1 MYSFLLAVIYIAFI
15 GLGLPD
21 SLLGSGWPVMHVY
34 FDVPVS
40 FMGIVSMIIA
50 AGSVV
55 SGLFSDK
62 FVGKFGTRTV
72 TVVSTFLTT
81 AAMIGFSFATEFW
94 MLLLL
99 AVPYGLGAGGI
110 DAALNNFVALNYASK
125 HMSWLHCFWGV
136 GAIIS
141 PFVMGYALANSVWN
155 DGFFIVGCIQ
165 LGIVALLVLT
175 LPLWKKNK
183 TVDVDKRKKIGIGKV
198 LKIKGVPFILIG
210 FFCYCATEATAM
222 YWASTY
228 FVEAKGFDAEKAAQL
243 ASLFYIGITSGR
255 ILSGFVADKLG
266 DRKLILVGI
275 AVLSTGIV
283 LLAIP
288 VNNEVLPI
296 AAYIVIGFGCA
307 PVFPSI
313 IHSAPRNFGKEN
325 SGAVIGLQM
334 ACAYTGTTFMP
345 PLFGLLGNLTTFAV
359 LPLYLAFF
367 TILTVI
373 MTELTFRA
381 AAKNRSLTTD

>member
-1 MYSFLLAVIYIAFI
+1 MYSLLLIIIYIAFI

-21 SLLGSGWPVMHVY
+21 SLLGSGWPIMHVY

-50 AGSVV
+50 AGSVIA
-55 SGLFSDK
+55 GLFSDK
-62 FVGKFGTRTV
+62 FVGKFGTRTI
-72 TVVSTFLTT
+72 TVVSTFLTA

-99 AVPYGLGAGGI
+99 AIPYGLGAGGI

-141 PFVMGYALANSVWN
+141 PFVMGYALSNSVWN

-165 LGIVALLVLT
+165 LGIVALLALT
-175 LPLWKKNK
+175 LPLWKKIK
-183 TVDVDKRKKIGIGKV
+183 TVKVDKRKKIGIGNV

-210 FFCYCATEATAM
+210 FFCYCAAEATAM

-228 FVEAKGFDAEKAAQL
+228 FVEAKCFDAEKAANL

-255 ILSGFVADKLG
+255 ILSGFISDKLG
-266 DRKLILVGI
+266 DRKLILAGSSVLICGI
-275 AVLSTGIV
+275 I

-288 VNNEVLPI
+288 VNAEAVPI
-296 AAYIVIGFGCA
+296 SAFVVIGFGCA
-307 PVFPSI
+307 PIFPSI
-313 IHSAPRNFGKEN
+313 IHSAPHNFGEEN

-367 TILTVI
+367 VILTVI

-381 AAKNRSLTTD
+381 AKRNR

>member
-1 MYSFLLAVIYIAFI
+1 MYSLLLVVIYIAFI

-62 FVGKFGTRTV
+62 FVAKFGTRTI
-72 TVVSTFLTT
+72 TLASTLLT
-81 AAMIGFSFATEFW
+81 AAAMMGFSFATEFW

-110 DAALNNFVALNYASK
+110 DAALNNFVALHYASK

-136 GAIIS
+136 GAIVS

-165 LGIVALLVLT
+165 LGIVALLILT
-175 LPLWKKNK
+175 LPIWKKYK
-183 TVDVDKRKKIGIGKV
+183 SVDTDKHKKIGIKNV
-198 LKIKGVPFILIG
+198 LKIKGVPFVLIG

-228 FVEAKGFDAEKAAQL
+228 FVEAKGFDAEKAANL

-255 ILSGFVADKLG
+255 ILSGFISDKLG

-283 LLAIP
+283 LLALPIK
-288 VNNEVLPI
+288 NDVLPI

-313 IHSAPRNFGKEN
+313 IHSAPHNFGEEN

-367 TILTVI
+367 VILTVI
-373 MTELTFRA
+373 MTELTFKT
-381 AAKNRSLTTD
+381 AAKNRTHDKI

>member
-1 MYSFLLAVIYIAFI
+1 MYSLLLIIIYIAFI

-62 FVGKFGTRTV
+62 FVAKFGTRTI
-72 TVVSTFLTT
+72 TLASTLLT
-81 AAMIGFSFATEFW
+81 AAAMMGFSFATEFW

-110 DAALNNFVALNYASK
+110 DAALNNFVALHYASK

-136 GAIIS
+136 GAIVS
-141 PFVMGYALANSVWN
+141 PFVMGYALANSAWN

-165 LGIVALLVLT
+165 LGIVALLILT
-175 LPLWKKNK
+175 LPIWKKYK
-183 TVDVDKRKKIGIGKV
+183 SVDTDKHKKIGIKNV
-198 LKIKGVPFILIG
+198 LKIKGVPFVLIG

-228 FVEAKGFDAEKAAQL
+228 FVEAKGFDAEKAANL

-255 ILSGFVADKLG
+255 ILSGFISDKLG
-266 DRKLILVGI
+266 DRKLILAGSSVLICGI
-275 AVLSTGIV
+275 I

-288 VNNEVLPI
+288 ANAEAVPI
-296 AAYIVIGFGCA
+296 AAFVVIGFGCA

-313 IHSAPRNFGKEN
+313 IVRIYGYHVYAASVRAFGELNDFRRSPLIPCVLRDPHRDNDGIDFQNRRKKPHSRQNMMF
-325 SGAVIGLQM
+325 SDL
-334 ACAYTGTTFMP
+334 
-345 PLFGLLGNLTTFAV
+345 
-359 LPLYLAFF
+359 
-367 TILTVI
+367 
-373 MTELTFRA
+373 
-381 AAKNRSLTTD
+381 